1 MVFFHLL
8 ASYSCNFTPPLVFFF
23 SNPNHVLQENASV
36 LLSLLL
42 LSFKVMISSNIL
54 TFKFL
59 FVFLVLAAIMA
70 EYRLLQQEDPDEDIL
85 LSRLDSPEVTVA
97 PATTTPPPVRQA
109 WPRLTLLH
117 YCFNGTSCFMGFVGV
132 LFGVFRCLN
141 FNSSSVQVA
150 GLWISSR
157 GIFKTQS
164 NLHLPLY
171 LLIFAGA
178 VSILVT
184 VYGLTIARY
193 RFGHAINVSLIF
205 SSPDIFHQIKFFF

>member
-1 MVFFHLL
+1 
-8 ASYSCNFTPPLVFFF
+8 
-23 SNPNHVLQENASV
+23 
-36 LLSLLL
+36 
-42 LSFKVMISSNIL
+42 
-54 TFKFL
+54 
-59 FVFLVLAAIMA
+59 MA

-150 GLWISSR
+150 DLWISSR